1 MKAFPQKGARPK
13 APEDARRM
21 EYLLDR
27 LPFFVDQIKS
37 IKEWVI
43 ANIVL
48 IGQTPAPTF
57 HEAARTEIFLERL
70 LDAQV
75 DQCATDDFNNAIG
88 IIRGESGTEKPPIFL
103 VANLDTTF
111 GAEIDHNYI
120 IRKNTIS
127 GPGIIDNSVSAGVLA
142 SLPVIVRHLE
152 LSFQSDIV
160 LAGVI
165 QSIGNGNLKG
175 IRHLLNNWKGP
186 VRGGVI
192 MEGEKLGRLN
202 YYAEGIIRG
211 EIHCNISTADQWA
224 YKYKPNAI
232 LILNEVIN
240 EILAMELPRRPRSR
254 VILGKI
260 SGGFKHGLIAYDAN
274 LGFEIQSDSDE
285 MVKRMFSEVEDIVE
299 GISHEH
305 SVELKLDVITTLNAA
320 TLKYRHPLVK
330 SAVAVMER
338 LGLKAIS
345 ESSESE
351 LSIFLSK
358 QIPAVT
364 LGITTGKNAHL
375 ENASIKIDPMFI
387 GIAQVLGVL
396 AAIDNG
402 VCDAQ

>member
-1 MKAFPQKGARPK
+1 MPNTTSHMDDMLA
-13 APEDARRM
+13 
-21 EYLLDR
+21 R
-27 LPFFVDQIKS
+27 LPSFVDGIRS
-37 IKEWVI
+37 IKESVI

-57 HEAARTEIFLERL
+57 HESTRTEIFLERL
-70 LDAQV
+70 VDAQA

-88 IIRGESGTEKPPIFL
+88 IIRGQAGTPKASILL
-103 VANLDTTF
+103 VSHLDTPF
-111 GAEIDHNYI
+111 APEIDHNYVV
-120 IRKNTIS
+120 RKNTIT
-127 GPGIIDNSVSAGVLA
+127 GPGILDNSVGVGVLA
-142 SLPVIVRHLE
+142 SLPFIIRHLD
-152 LSFQSDIV
+152 LSFESDIV

-165 QSIGNGNLKG
+165 QSIGRGNLKG
-175 IRHLLNNWKGP
+175 IRHLLNNWNGP
-186 VRGGVI
+186 IRGGVI
-192 MEGEKLGRLN
+192 MESEKLGRLN

-260 SGGFKHGLIAYDAN
+260 SGGFKHGLIAYDAT
-274 LGFEIQSDSDE
+274 LGFEIQSDSDS
-285 MVKRMFSEVEDIVE
+285 MVQRIFSQMQDIVG

-305 SVELKLDVITTLNAA
+305 SVELKLDVITTLNAV

-330 SAVAVMER
+330 HAVAVMEH
-338 LGLKAIS
+338 LGILPVS

-358 QIPAVT
+358 NIPAIA

-375 ENASIKIDPMFI
+375 ENASMKIDQMFT
-387 GIAQVLGVL
+387 GIAQILGVL
-396 AAIDNG
+396 IAIDRG
-402 VCDAQ
+402 VCDAV